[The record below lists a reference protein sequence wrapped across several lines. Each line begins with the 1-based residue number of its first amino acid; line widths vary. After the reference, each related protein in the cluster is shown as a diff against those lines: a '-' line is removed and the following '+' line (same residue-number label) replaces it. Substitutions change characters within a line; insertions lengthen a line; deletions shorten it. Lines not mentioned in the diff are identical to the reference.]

1 MTRRKVENEKERA
14 NISKQ
19 AAESSGS
26 KLTSYFSALELSD
39 AQTFRRSFD
48 SERTVAI
55 LMSGGVDSST
65 AAMLLMRD
73 GWEVVGFTMN
83 IPTAQGCDYRRSCCG
98 IEAAYVAKHLGV
110 PHYFID
116 VRKAF
121 VDLVIE
127 PFRRAYERGETPSPC
142 VDCNTV
148 IKFGLVWD
156 FIEEKFGIRRMATGH
171 YARIVRFDNTFRLAR
186 AKDLRKDQSYFLY
199 GISARRLQ
207 DFLLPIGELTKHEV
221 RDLARQA
228 KLPVA
233 RRRESMELCFA
244 GEGDY
249 RKALEIQPKEGPILD
264 MAGREIGRHSGIAN
278 FTIGQ
283 RKGIGIAAG
292 KPLYVVRIDAQHNSI
307 TVGEWHEVSRRDVK
321 AREINVLVPEE
332 LQTGTRL
339 LGKIRSQGEP
349 AGCVVTEIGND
360 LIEVKF
366 DKAQFAPTPGQ
377 RLVLYNEQDHVIA
390 GGIIC

>member
-207 DFLLPIGELTKHEV
+207 DFLLPIGELTKQEV

>member
-1 MTRRKVENEKERA
+1 MDSGEERA
-14 NISKQ
+14 NIREQ
-19 AAESSGS
+19 AAESTGS
-26 KLTSYFSALELSD
+26 KLLSYFSALESSD
-39 AQTFRRSFD
+39 AQTFKRSFD
-48 SERTVAI
+48 PERTVAM

-83 IPTAQGCDYRRSCCG
+83 IPMAQGCDYRRSCCG
-98 IEAAYVAKHLGV
+98 IEAVYVAKHLGI

-171 YARIVRFDNTFRLAR
+171 YARIVRFDKTVRLAR
-186 AKDLRKDQSYFLY
+186 ARDLRKDQSYFLY

-207 DFLLPIGELTKHEV
+207 DFLLPIGELTKQEV

-332 LQTGTRL
+332 LQVGARL

-360 LIEVKF
+360 LIAVEF
-366 DKAQFAPTPGQ
+366 DRAQFAPTPGQ
-377 RLVLYNEQDHVIA
+377 RLVLYNEQGHVIA